1 MKTAVVTGGAGFL
14 GSNLTDF
21 LLNNQYKVIVYDNF
35 FNGKRE
41 FLPEKNPN
49 LHIVKADIR
58 QTESLKKT
66 IQEFHPETIFH
77 LAALHFI
84 PYCNAHPIETI
95 QVNVEGTESVLEAAQ
110 DSSVEKIIYAS
121 TAAVYGIFDDFNQEE
136 HRPWPMDI
144 YGDTKYF
151 GEHLLRLF
159 HEKTGKTAVVA
170 RLFNLFGPN
179 ETNPHVIPE
188 ILDQLQKGNT
198 VHLGNLKPKRDYI
211 YVLDVV
217 KALFVMDQ
225 KYSDGLGTFNVGTGH
240 EYAVDELVNTIAD
253 IIGRK
258 TAIEIDPDRVRKQ
271 ERLHLVAAIDK
282 IKQELGWQP
291 EEDLFSGLK
300 KLIEIDY
307 PDLLGD

>member
-1 MKTAVVTGGAGFL
+1 MKMALVTGGAGFL
-14 GSNLTDF
+14 GSNLTQF
-21 LLNNQYKVIVYDNF
+21 LLENGYNVVVYDNF

-41 FLPEKNPN
+41 FLPENDPN
-49 LHIVKADIR
+49 LEIVEGDLR
-58 QTESLKKT
+58 ETQRLKET
-66 IQEFHPETIFH
+66 IQEFQPQTIFH

-110 DSSVEKIIYAS
+110 DGPVEKVIYAS
-121 TAAVYGIFDDFNQEE
+121 TAAVYGIFDDFNLEE

-151 GEHLLRLF
+151 GEHLMRLF
-159 HEKTGKTAVVA
+159 HEKTGKTGVVA

-188 ILDQLQKGNT
+188 ILDQLRKGDT

-211 YVLDVV
+211 YVLDVA
-217 KALFVMDQ
+217 KALFQMDQ
-225 KYSDGLGTFNVGTGH
+225 KFSNGLHTFNVGTGH
-240 EYAVDELVNTIAD
+240 EYSVDELVKTVAD
-253 IIGRK
+253 ILGRDV
-258 TAIEIDPDRVRKQ
+258 TIEIDPARVRKQ
-271 ERLHLVAAIDK
+271 ERLHLVAGIDK
-282 IKQELGWQP
+282 IKKELGWQP
-291 EEDLFSGLK
+291 EEDLFNGLK

-307 PDLLGD
+307 SDLLGH